1 MKTTFSIL
9 LCLCLSAGALFAQ
22 KGSSSG
28 ADAPITWLGLDFTMC
43 RFIGDAH
50 QFKDAGEITPADMRE
65 KYFPAWNQLFINE
78 QKKYDVAKYV
88 RRDAVDY
95 AIDVTAKANDHA
107 GKDIFSN
114 NPSDFSRL
122 SQADIEKA
130 VKGYNFQ
137 GKKGVGLL
145 FFVEGMSK
153 GQEKASAWVTYVDMD
168 KKRVLKTERITGKA
182 GGFGF
187 RNYWAKAFL
196 NILKD
201 TESL

>member
-1 MKTTFSIL
+1 MKATLSFL
-9 LCLCLSAGALFAQ
+9 LCLCLCAGTAFAQ
-22 KGSSSG
+22 KDVIKS
-28 ADAPITWLGLDFTMC
+28 DEPITWLGLDFTLC

-88 RRDAVDY
+88 HRSSVDY
-95 AIDVTAKANDHA
+95 AIEVTAKANDRA
-107 GKDIFSN
+107 GKNIFSN

-122 SQADIEKA
+122 AQTDIEKA
-130 VKGYNFQ
+130 VKGYDFK
-137 GKKGVGLL
+137 GRKGVGLL

-153 GQEKASAWVTYVDMD
+153 GQESASAWITFVDMGR
-168 KKRVLKTERITGKA
+168 KQVLQTARVTGKA

-187 RNYWAKAFL
+187 RNYWAKSFL
-196 NILKD
+196 NILKQAD
-201 TESL
+201 NI